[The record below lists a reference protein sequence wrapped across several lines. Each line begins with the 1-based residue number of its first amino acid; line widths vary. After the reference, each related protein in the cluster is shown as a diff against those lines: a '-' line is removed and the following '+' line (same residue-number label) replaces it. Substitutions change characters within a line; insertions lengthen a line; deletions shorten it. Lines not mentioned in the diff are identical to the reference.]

1 MCGPEWYQKK
11 KHLQNYGAA
20 LQGEDI
26 FKANIYK

>member
-1 MCGPEWYQKK
+1 MCGPEWYKK